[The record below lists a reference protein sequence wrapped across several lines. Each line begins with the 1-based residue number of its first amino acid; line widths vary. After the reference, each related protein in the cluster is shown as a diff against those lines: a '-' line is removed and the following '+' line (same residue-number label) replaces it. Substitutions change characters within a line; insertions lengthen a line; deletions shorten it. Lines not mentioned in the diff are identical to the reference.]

1 MTSRH
6 YFFSMMKEDFRHK
19 VWMLAL
25 SILGNLLALPVV
37 FLIYAGDN
45 YSYYDTVAAGL
56 LRAAGTTVGFFSTT
70 MCITAG
76 IIAIVG
82 ACIVGLASFR
92 YVFHRN
98 MVDTYHSIPVKRRT
112 LFAVSWLNG
121 FLIWLVPFFAN
132 LVITMFLG
140 VGRLNRLKSAFSLA
154 TDRTPEMTEAFS
166 KFTSWDIFK
175 EGLLSAT
182 ALVVVFLL
190 VYHLILVA
198 VMFCGNVL
206 NTLVMTGVAGAGAIS
221 LYVLWV
227 CFEDY
232 YLDTFLTNLTSV
244 YEKLIYAS
252 PLVSAVYTLVARVR
266 EHSEDVGAGTWIL
279 VNLVIATLLGVLAA
293 YAYEKRPSELAEQ
306 GVKNK
311 PLKFMAQVAA
321 AIGAGMGGW
330 LLLYAISDDISGQKS
345 ACAWGVFGCLL
356 AAVLVFGVMDI
367 IFRMD
372 FKAFFAHKALMAVTS
387 AAVLLLCFGF
397 CFDWVGY
404 DTYLPEKDR
413 IVAISVFAPNRN
425 ILHSYSG
432 KEIER
437 VTLTDTDKIYEFLE
451 NAVSHYRTETPDSSE
466 EAIGNRTGELP
477 YRTETIEVK
486 VTLDSGRSYYRE
498 YRVYSYDYEPALA
511 ILTSEE
517 YMNAF
522 FRISESDLE
531 SVTGIRLERNGH
543 TAILQKSQ
551 NITEEK
557 IRKICD
563 AYNQDLKEQPEIFIC
578 GGGRVLA
585 TMTLEDN
592 TYRSGY
598 RYLTVYEDMKH
609 TREALEE
616 CGYGLF
622 AEPIAAEDVEEIRI
636 ESNVWIS
643 ELKEGNIDLLERVRD
658 QYAVYGTEGTMEG
671 NSSQSVMD
679 EKIMAPQATVESWT
693 DGEAD
698 EAVYVSVTDEAEMK
712 ELLELLS
719 YCYDYHSTGAF
730 QRELV
735 GDIQI
740 ITKDRN
746 AVYAHIY
753 EGALPEKYVLRF
765 QE

>member
-6 YFFSMMKEDFRHK
+6 CFFRMMKEDFRHK

-37 FLIYAGDN
+37 FLIYAGNN

-56 LRAAGTTVGFFSTT
+56 LRAAGNTVGFFTTT

-140 VGRLNRLKSAFSLA
+140 VGRLKRLQSAFSLA
-154 TDRTPEMTEAFS
+154 TDRTPEMTEAVS
-166 KFTSWDIFK
+166 KLTGWDIFK
-175 EGLLSAT
+175 EGLLSAA
-182 ALVVVFLL
+182 ALVVAFLL
-190 VYHLILVA
+190 VYHLILAA

-227 CFEDY
+227 CFEEY
-232 YLDTFLTNLTSV
+232 YLDTFLTSLASV

-252 PLVSAVYTLVARVR
+252 PLVSAVYTLVVRVR
-266 EHSEDVGAGTWIL
+266 EHSEDAGAGTWIL
-279 VNLVIATLLGVLAA
+279 VNLLIAVLLGVLAA

-311 PLKFMAQVAA
+311 PLKFMVQVAA
-321 AIGAGMGGW
+321 AIAAGMGGW
-330 LLLYAISDDISGQKS
+330 LLLYGISNDISGEKS
-345 ACAWGVFGCLL
+345 ACVWGVFGGLL

-404 DTYLPEKDR
+404 DTYLPEKDK
-413 IVAISVFAPNRN
+413 IVSISVFAPNRN

-437 VTLTDTDKIYEFLE
+437 VTITDTDKIYDFLE
-451 NAVSHYRTETPDSSE
+451 NAVFHYRTETPGSAED
-466 EAIGNRTGELP
+466 AIGKQAGELP
-477 YRTETIEVK
+477 YRIETIEVK
-486 VTLDSGRSYYRE
+486 VTLDSGRYYYRE
-498 YRVYSYDYEPALA
+498 YQIYSYDYEPALA

-522 FRISESDLE
+522 FRISDSDME
-531 SVTGIRLERNGH
+531 AATGMRLERNGH
-543 TAILQKSQ
+543 TASLQKDQ

-578 GGGRVLA
+578 GGGRVFA

-592 TYRSGY
+592 TYHSGY
-598 RYLTVYEDMKH
+598 RYLTVYEEMKH

-622 AEPIAAEDVEEIRI
+622 AEPVMAEDVEEIRI
-636 ESNVWIS
+636 QSNVWAS
-643 ELKEGNIDLLERVRD
+643 ELKEGNVDLLERVRE
-658 QYAVYGTEGTMEG
+658 QYGVYGTEGTMEG
-671 NSSQSVMD
+671 NPSYGTTD
-679 EKIMAPQATVESWT
+679 EKVIAPEATVESWT
-693 DGEAD
+693 DGESD
-698 EAVYVSVTDEAEMK
+698 GAVYVSVTDETEMK

-719 YCYDYHSTGAF
+719 YCYDYHGIGAF
-730 QRELV
+730 QRALV
-735 GDIQI
+735 GEIQI
-740 ITKDRN
+740 ITENHSR
-746 AVYAHIY
+746 VYAYIY
-753 EGALPEKYVLRF
+753 EGDLPEKYVLRF